1 MLGRLEL
8 IMPPIAEPWH
18 DWRPEPEW
26 ALPELP
32 KGWEPTD
39 EIINEFRLFLE
50 AQKATFAPA
59 DFAANRDWVK
69 KELKR
74 EMYITAF
81 SQDESQRVAIEQDP
95 EVLKAIDSMPK
106 AKALV
111 DNAKKL
117 LVQRMTGQ
125 DPRAAVR

>member
-1 MLGRLEL
+1 V
-8 IMPPIAEPWH
+8 
-18 DWRPEPEW
+18 
-26 ALPELP
+26 
-32 KGWEPTD
+32 
-39 EIINEFRLFLE
+39 INEFRLFLE
-50 AQKATFAPA
+50 SQKAQITPA

-117 LVQRMTGQ
+117 LVQRMTQ
-125 DPRAAVR
+125 QSPAR

>member
-1 MLGRLEL
+1 
-8 IMPPIAEPWH
+8 
-18 DWRPEPEW
+18 
-26 ALPELP
+26 
-32 KGWEPTD
+32 
-39 EIINEFRLFLE
+39 
-50 AQKATFAPA
+50 
-59 DFAANRDWVK
+59 
-69 KELKR
+69 
-74 EMYITAF
+74 MYITAF

-111 DNAKKL
+111 DTAKKL

>member
-1 MLGRLEL
+1 
-8 IMPPIAEPWH
+8 
-18 DWRPEPEW
+18 
-26 ALPELP
+26 
-32 KGWEPTD
+32 
-39 EIINEFRLFLE
+39 
-50 AQKATFAPA
+50 
-59 DFAANRDWVK
+59 
-69 KELKR
+69 
-74 EMYITAF
+74 MYITAF

-106 AKALV
+106 AKSLV

>member
-1 MLGRLEL
+1 M
-8 IMPPIAEPWH
+8 
-18 DWRPEPEW
+18 
-26 ALPELP
+26 
-32 KGWEPTD
+32 
-39 EIINEFRLFLE
+39 
-50 AQKATFAPA
+50 
-59 DFAANRDWVK
+59 K

-125 DPRAAVR
+125 DPRVASG

>member
-1 MLGRLEL
+1 V
-8 IMPPIAEPWH
+8 
-18 DWRPEPEW
+18 
-26 ALPELP
+26 
-32 KGWEPTD
+32 
-39 EIINEFRLFLE
+39 INEFRLFLE
-50 AQKATFAPA
+50 TQKAQFTPE

-95 EVLKAIDSMPK
+95 VVLRAIDSMPK

-117 LVQRMTGQ
+117 LVQRIGAPQ
-125 DPRAAVR
+125 VAAK

>member
-1 MLGRLEL
+1 
-8 IMPPIAEPWH
+8 
-18 DWRPEPEW
+18 
-26 ALPELP
+26 
-32 KGWEPTD
+32 
-39 EIINEFRLFLE
+39 
-50 AQKATFAPA
+50 
-59 DFAANRDWVK
+59 
-69 KELKR
+69 
-74 EMYITAF
+74 MYITAF